1 MKRNNVSANTMPL
14 VGKKLKDIASA
25 INAGNLSVLEKINMH
40 SNIVTMKYIEDDTH
54 EIRNVN
60 VIEIGLPVQMC
71 VTFYM

>member
-1 MKRNNVSANTMPL
+1 MKRNSVSANTMPL

-40 SNIVTMKYIEDDTH
+40 SNIVTMKYIEDDTQ

-60 VIEIGLPVQMC
+60 VIEIGLPVQLC
-71 VTFYM
+71 VNFYM

>member
-1 MKRNNVSANTMPL
+1 MKRNNISANTMPL

-40 SNIVTMKYIEDDTH
+40 SNIVTMKYIEDDTQ

-60 VIEIGLPVQMC
+60 VIEIGLPVQLC
-71 VTFYM
+71 VNFYM

>member
-60 VIEIGLPVQMC
+60 VIEIGLPVQIC
-71 VTFYM
+71 INFYM

>member
-1 MKRNNVSANTMPL
+1 MKRNNITANTMPL
-14 VGKKLKDIASA
+14 VGKKWRDIVSA

-40 SNIVTMKYIEDDTH
+40 SNIVTMKYIEDDTQ

-71 VTFYM
+71 VNFYM

>member
-1 MKRNNVSANTMPL
+1 MKRNNITAQAMPL
-14 VGKKLKDIASA
+14 VGKKIRDIASA

-40 SNIVTMKYIEDDTH
+40 SNVVIMKYIEDDTQ

-71 VTFYM
+71 VNFYM